1 MPADQRAGAG
11 QRAGLLGMTESFGP
25 YSGYRLDQTLPPGK
39 EGSCGQVFDGV
50 ELRVVDLDTGAPV
63 GPGETG
69 ELQLRGPNLM
79 RGICGR
85 TRAEI
90 FTDDG
95 FYATGDVG
103 HLDADGFLFLT
114 GRRDDM
120 FKVRG
125 ATVYP
130 SEVEGALHALPTVRR
145 AFVVD
150 VVGAG
155 GAAEVA
161 AVVVPVD
168 GEGATPVD
176 ELVDRLA
183 SDAKQRLSSFK
194 VPTRWCIITGDDVP
208 MTTTG
213 KVDKAGLQQLFD

>member
-1 MPADQRAGAG
+1 
-11 QRAGLLGMTESFGP
+11 
-25 YSGYRLDQTLPPGK
+25 
-39 EGSCGQVFDGV
+39 
-50 ELRVVDLDTGAPV
+50 
-63 GPGETG
+63 
-69 ELQLRGPNLM
+69 M
-79 RGICGR
+79 RQ
-85 TRAEI
+85 
-90 FTDDG
+90 
-95 FYATGDVG
+95 
-103 HLDADGFLFLT
+103 
-114 GRRDDM
+114 
-120 FKVRG
+120 
-125 ATVYP
+125 
-130 SEVEGALHALPTVRR
+130 
-145 AFVVD
+145 AFVID